1 MKNARFTLIAIQ
13 IIFSSF
19 LTPLHSNNIK
29 KTKLNTKD
37 IISKNIL
44 YDNNFRK
51 QIFNKIAGFNGKTY
65 TKKVNYYIHNF
76 NGYNNFKLLKNN
88 YAYSVSKD
96 EENFFWEDYKFQ
108 KFLIPYQ
115 YSHKIRVD

>member
-65 TKKVNYYIHNF
+65 TKTVNYYIHNF
-76 NGYNNFKLLKNN
+76 NGRINFKLLNRSFRCSPECCQCQMNDLIK
-88 YAYSVSKD
+88 A
-96 EENFFWEDYKFQ
+96 
-108 KFLIPYQ
+108 FLVLFPN
-115 YSHKIRVD
+115 